1 MPDKKISLEIQSLI
15 DAQDHPFVLIDD
27 NYNIVAANK
36 SYQQAY
42 GVSGDEIV
50 GCKCHKVSHHS
61 DKPCHMNGEDC
72 PHKQV
77 FETGK
82 PHQVLHIH
90 YDAQSQPEHV
100 RIKGSPIR
108 GQDGALYLGEAV
120 FPLASTSDLK
130 SEHFNLIGESPAF
143 LQCIEE
149 LTRAAEISAP
159 VLLTGDSGVG
169 KDMSAHYIH
178 QRSDRAGRAINMV
191 DCSAIS
197 ESMFESELF
206 GHERG
211 AFTGCV
217 GRRHGLFEL
226 ADGGTLFFNEIGD
239 LPSSMQG
246 RILRVMESGEF
257 RRVGGRETLTADVRI
272 ICATSKNLRNLI
284 ATDHF
289 RADLYYRIAG
299 IICGIPTL
307 KERRSDIPLLANALI
322 QRDGQA
328 ANHAYHLADDAI
340 DKLCGYDY
348 PGNIRELRNT
358 LQRAA
363 VLSTNGVITAN
374 EIHFDEVR
382 IDRRNQQPNPATTS
396 DTPSMKGVESQYIS
410 DLLTEHQGKRAQV
423 AEVLG
428 ISERTLYRKIKQYGL
443 QSIGRH

>member
-1 MPDKKISLEIQSLI
+1 M
-15 DAQDHPFVLIDD
+15 
-27 NYNIVAANK
+27 AAP
-36 SYQQAY
+36 Y
-42 GVSGDEIV
+42 
-50 GCKCHKVSHHS
+50 
-61 DKPCHMNGEDC
+61 
-72 PHKQV
+72 
-77 FETGK
+77 
-82 PHQVLHIH
+82 
-90 YDAQSQPEHV
+90 
-100 RIKGSPIR
+100 
-108 GQDGALYLGEAV
+108 
-120 FPLASTSDLK
+120 
-130 SEHFNLIGESPAF
+130 
-143 LQCIEE
+143 
-149 LTRAAEISAP
+149 
-159 VLLTGDSGVG
+159 
-169 KDMSAHYIH
+169 
-178 QRSDRAGRAINMV
+178 
-191 DCSAIS
+191 
-197 ESMFESELF
+197 
-206 GHERG
+206 
-211 AFTGCV
+211 
-217 GRRHGLFEL
+217 
-226 ADGGTLFFNEIGD
+226 FFNEIGD

-284 ATDHF
+284 STDHF

-299 IICGIPTL
+299 IICDIPTL

-340 DKLCGYDY
+340 EKLCGYDY